1 MGAITGK
8 QAKIKVTAAT
18 ATTAAAEAFVSVSPT
33 TDYFEY
39 RIVNAAKRHWDKDVV
54 PQVYVGG
61 STVALPAVN
70 YVQGKVTFSAAQT
83 TSAVITA
90 DLSYV
95 TASYLPWTRSFTLD
109 IDNDVYDVTAFST
122 SSADVQWRSYVGG
135 LSDWTAD
142 LGSIVP
148 SGPATTGYTPLWF
161 DHLNTDT
168 DLIVELH
175 VASTYKWEGYAT
187 IEGNSY
193 TAQID
198 ALQEET
204 VTLKSAS
211 ALYYATTE

>member
-1 MGAITGK
+1 MHFVRGFTRSADTGGL
-8 QAKIKVTAAT
+8 AAG
-18 ATTAAAEAFVSVSPT
+18 VDIP
-33 TDYFEY
+33 
-39 RIVNAAKRHWDKDVV
+39 K
-54 PQVYVGG
+54 
-61 STVALPAVN
+61 TVADTDAAV
-70 YVQGKVTFSAAQT
+70 VISHQAADI
-83 TSAVITA
+83 VITA